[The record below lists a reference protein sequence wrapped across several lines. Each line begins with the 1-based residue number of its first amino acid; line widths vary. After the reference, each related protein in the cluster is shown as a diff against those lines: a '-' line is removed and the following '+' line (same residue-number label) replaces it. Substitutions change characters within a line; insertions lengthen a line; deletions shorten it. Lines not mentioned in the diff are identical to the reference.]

1 VKKSEDSR
9 SICFKREK
17 LKLKHEKLTQ
27 LEIGVEDQATM
38 SLHVITK
45 AFILICLVLTLT
57 SEASDEA
64 RIARISGLEAAIK
77 TASSLC
83 PGKISSKMFRMD
95 FEKKVTNFHKIHNLA
110 MQRISL
116 VSSGWTAC
124 VANVWCKRR
133 ETQPILSSEIAS
145 KFWGQGLKEC
155 GSPTSVGSIPVG
167 NSISTGFATEVDN
180 TNEEE
185 LFDDEFAISPESTNF
200 GIPLTSV
207 NLVCFIFGVIS
218 GILVYYYKYQYQ
230 PTPDMSTKGK
240 SLRRPEL

>member
-1 VKKSEDSR
+1 MKKSEDSR

-64 RIARISGLEAAIK
+64 RIARISELEAAIK

-145 KFWGQGLKEC
+145 KFWGQGLREC

-180 TNEEE
+180 TNEGE

-218 GILVYYYKYQYQ
+218 GILIYYYKYQYQ